1 VSIRIVATVHTTKT
15 DVVYEMKQDGEH
27 TNFDPQCTLQRRE
40 AQKLNRGM
48 ETPRAATVHTTT
60 GIATG

>member
-1 VSIRIVATVHTTKT
+1 VTTQSAATVHTTTGRTAVSGNREMSTRIVTVAHTTKT

-40 AQKLNRGM
+40 AQ
-48 ETPRAATVHTTT
+48 
-60 GIATG
+60 